1 MKKER
6 FKVRCL
12 KESYDYKQGKI
23 YDAMTATKLSDR
35 AYAVKSEDGFYY
47 LMPKA
52 SFEKLT
58 TENTTHARS

>member
-1 MKKER
+1 MER

-12 KESYDYKQGKI
+12 KGSYDYEQGKT

-52 SFEKLT
+52 SFEKII